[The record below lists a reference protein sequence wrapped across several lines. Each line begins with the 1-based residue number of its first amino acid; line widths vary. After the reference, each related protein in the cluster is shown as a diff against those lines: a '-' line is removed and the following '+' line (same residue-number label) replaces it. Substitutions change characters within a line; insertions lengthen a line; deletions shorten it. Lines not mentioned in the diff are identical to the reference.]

1 MKKLFLPLLRRR
13 RIWIAVLLALF
24 VFLLSGA
31 LLSRAL
37 DLSQEQINKAYDDM
51 DISFRLAPGRTKL
64 SSSFSLNIMQLRD
77 LVRTDWMEN
86 FDVSVSFRDYVTIRE
101 GEDGWAMLPVTLTWS
116 NMTEKDFGPPSE
128 GSYDSP
134 GLYISPGLNEKL
146 FEQGVGGHAVVP
158 VSGDTERKHTLIR
171 AISPGIP
178 DDVIVL
184 SWDTF
189 DKILRDKPWIKTGM
203 TFNTLTFDVKK
214 ERNREIKEIA
224 AFVQKTVNT
233 PHEADWNKYVAVY
246 YNENEIKGMMDPLEK
261 RQESAAFFE
270 KLFRILLP
278 FVVHILEAV
287 AVLYFANEFGVR
299 RLLGE
304 GAGKVFLSLWLPV
317 GILLLAGYGLT
328 VLILTACGLGANVAW
343 GTAGLH
349 LGISL
354 GLTAALSALLT
365 LLDPLTLLKERNDE

>member
-1 MKKLFLPLLRRR
+1 MKNLFLPLIRRR
-13 RIWIAVLLALF
+13 GIWIAVLASLF

-64 SSSFSLNIMQLRD
+64 SSSFTLNIMQLRD

-101 GEDGWAMLPVTLTWS
+101 GDDGWAMFPVTLTWS
-116 NMTEKDFGPPSE
+116 YTPEKDFGPPSE

-189 DKILRDKPWIKTGM
+189 DKILRDKPWLKTGM
-203 TFNTLTFDVKK
+203 SFNTLTFDVKK

-261 RQESAAFFE
+261 RQESAAFFA

-278 FVVHILEAV
+278 FVIHILETV
-287 AVLYFANEFGVR
+287 AVLFLANEFGVQ
-299 RLLGE
+299 RLLGRE
-304 GAGKVFLSLWLPV
+304 AASVFLSLWLPM
-317 GILLLAGYGLT
+317 GIVLFAGYAVS
-328 VLILTACGLGANVAW
+328 VLILAVCGLGADIGW
-343 GTAGLH
+343 GTAALH
-349 LGISL
+349 LGVSL
-354 GLTAALSALLT
+354 GLTAVLSALLSV
-365 LLDPLTLLKERNDE
+365 LDPLTLLKERNDE

>member
-1 MKKLFLPLLRRR
+1 MKELFLPLLRRR
-13 RIWIAVLLALF
+13 RIWIAVLAALF

-37 DLSQEQINKAYDDM
+37 DLSQEQINRAYDDM

-86 FDVSVSFRDYVTIRE
+86 FDASVSVRDYVTIRE

-116 NMTEKDFGPPSE
+116 YMPEKDFGPPSE

-146 FEQGVGGHAVVP
+146 FEQGVGGHAVIP

-178 DDVIVL
+178 DDVIGL

-189 DKILRDKPWIKTGM
+189 DKILRDKPWLKTGM
-203 TFNTLTFDVKK
+203 TFNNLTFDVKK

-261 RQESAAFFE
+261 RQASAAFFE
-270 KLFRILLP
+270 KLFRTLLP

-287 AVLYFANEFGVR
+287 AVLFLTNEFGVR

-304 GAGKVFLSLWLPV
+304 GAGKVFLSLWLPM
-317 GILLLAGYGLT
+317 GIVLFAGYGLT
-328 VLILTACGLGANVAW
+328 VLILSLCGFGANIGW

-349 LGISL
+349 LGVSL

-365 LLDPLTLLKERNDE
+365 FLDPLTLLKERNDE